1 MLYKTKTLKGYALD
15 GYDGEIGKVGKVEEL
30 YFDDRHWAI
39 RNRVNRRGYWVETPS
54 TKECS
59 H

>member
-15 GYDGEIGKVGKVEEL
+15 GYDGEIGKVEEL

-39 RNRVNRRGYWVETPS
+39 RNRVNRQGYWVEAPS
-54 TKECS
+54 IKVCS